1 MIESDLTKKQ
11 MTFKAKITIKSLI
24 SIAIVALAV
33 GLPQLVHLIAGATGG
48 ASWLPMY
55 LPVLLGGCL
64 LGTLWGLGV
73 GVVSPII
80 SFLITLAAGNPM
92 PTLERLPYMV
102 VELAVFAIITGM
114 FSKQIIKNDVFAFLA
129 VILAFVVGRTTFLM
143 TAAILQ
149 PVFGL
154 TVQMVWTQIKT
165 GLIAVAV
172 QIVIVPIIVIL
183 LKHLMIK
190 RGFNE

>member
-1 MIESDLTKKQ
+1 MIESVLTKKQ
-11 MTFKAKITIKSLI
+11 MTFKTKITIKSLI

-55 LPVLLGGCL
+55 LPVLLGGCI

-80 SFLITLAAGNPM
+80 SFLITLAVGNPM

-129 VILAFVVGRTTFLM
+129 VILAFVVGRATFLM

>member
-1 MIESDLTKKQ
+1 
-11 MTFKAKITIKSLI
+11 
-24 SIAIVALAV
+24 
-33 GLPQLVHLIAGATGG
+33 
-48 ASWLPMY
+48 
-55 LPVLLGGCL
+55 
-64 LGTLWGLGV
+64 
-73 GVVSPII
+73 
-80 SFLITLAAGNPM
+80 
-92 PTLERLPYMV
+92 
-102 VELAVFAIITGM
+102 M
-114 FSKQIIKNDVFAFLA
+114 FDFLA
-129 VILAFVVGRTTFLM
+129 VILAFVVGRATFLM

>member
-1 MIESDLTKKQ
+1 MIESVLTKKQ
-11 MTFKAKITIKSLI
+11 KTFKTKITIKSLI

-102 VELAVFAIITGM
+102 VELAVFAIVTGM

-129 VILAFVVGRTTFLM
+129 VILAFVVGRATFLM

-154 TVQMVWTQIKT
+154 TVKVVWAQIKT
-165 GLIAVAV
+165 GLIAVVV
-172 QIVIVPIIVIL
+172 QIVLVPIIVIL

-190 RGFNE
+190 RGINE

>member
-1 MIESDLTKKQ
+1 MIESVLTKKQ
-11 MTFKAKITIKSLI
+11 ISFKTKITIKSLV

-33 GLPQLVHLIAGATGG
+33 GLPQLVHLFAGATGG

-73 GVVSPII
+73 GVASPIV

-102 VELAVFAIITGM
+102 VELAVFAMVTGM
-114 FSKQIIKNDVFAFLA
+114 FSKQIIKNDAFAFLA
-129 VILAFVVGRTTFLM
+129 VILAFVFGRATFVL

-149 PVFGL
+149 PVL
-154 TVQMVWTQIKT
+154 DRKSVV
-165 GLIAVAV
+165 
-172 QIVIVPIIVIL
+172 
-183 LKHLMIK
+183 
-190 RGFNE
+190 

>member
-1 MIESDLTKKQ
+1 
-11 MTFKAKITIKSLI
+11 
-24 SIAIVALAV
+24 
-33 GLPQLVHLIAGATGG
+33 
-48 ASWLPMY
+48 
-55 LPVLLGGCL
+55 
-64 LGTLWGLGV
+64 
-73 GVVSPII
+73 
-80 SFLITLAAGNPM
+80 M

-102 VELAVFAIITGM
+102 VELAVFAIVTGM
-114 FSKQIIKNDVFAFLA
+114 FSKQIIKNDAFAFLA
-129 VILAFVVGRTTFLM
+129 VILAFVLGRATFVL

-172 QIVIVPIIVIL
+172 QIVIVPIVVIL

>member
-1 MIESDLTKKQ
+1 
-11 MTFKAKITIKSLI
+11 
-24 SIAIVALAV
+24 
-33 GLPQLVHLIAGATGG
+33 
-48 ASWLPMY
+48 
-55 LPVLLGGCL
+55 
-64 LGTLWGLGV
+64 
-73 GVVSPII
+73 
-80 SFLITLAAGNPM
+80 
-92 PTLERLPYMV
+92 MV
-102 VELAVFAIITGM
+102 VELAVFAIVTGM

-129 VILAFVVGRTTFLM
+129 VILAFVVGRATFLM

-183 LKHLMIK
+183 LKYLMIK
-190 RGFNE
+190 RGINE

>member
-1 MIESDLTKKQ
+1 MIESVLTKKQ
-11 MTFKAKITIKSLI
+11 MTFKTKITIKSLI

-80 SFLITLAAGNPM
+80 SFLITLAVGNPM

-102 VELAVFAIITGM
+102 VELAVFAIVTGM

-129 VILAFVVGRTTFLM
+129 VILAFVVGRATFLM